1 MLTTKEIWMKDLW
14 ELFVLF
20 FKLFCKLEAFVTASM
35 NKVMDIKKI
44 KKSIKK
50 MKKALHGWIT
60 DHLRY
65 LVAET
70 VKNPPIVWETWV
82 RSLA

>member
-20 FKLFCKLEAFVTASM
+20 LKLFCKLEAFVMASM
-35 NKVMDIKKI
+35 DMVMDIKKI

-60 DHLRY
+60 DHPGY

-82 RSLA
+82 RPLA